1 MEWDVLRI
9 VALYGPVWFIVVL
22 IFAIYIRVGL
32 YIYSEIK
39 QFPSASTGHSSSYG
53 RNRIGGS
60 SMTETYNM
68 TPARSPQCEESS
80 VRRQET
86 AIDSFSDTHS
96 FDGRRSSLDTAA
108 RAYLRHAFLFFI
120 ALLITWVVFLPPKAK
135 ETVLLS
141 G

>member
-120 ALLITWVVFLPPKAK
+120 ALLITWVVFLPQKAK